1 MFPLKA
7 TELKNFELVSLPK
20 IIDFVFE
27 KMPSATTKWS
37 NSSTELFDK
46 DRLSFSPYSIFFN
59 STFFII
65 FSDGI
70 LLSKKLIKI
79 DLLRVV

>member
-27 KMPSATTKWS
+27 KMPSATTK
-37 NSSTELFDK
+37 
-46 DRLSFSPYSIFFN
+46 
-59 STFFII
+59 
-65 FSDGI
+65 
-70 LLSKKLIKI
+70 
-79 DLLRVV
+79 